1 MTPAEEQELRVLVDQ
16 AFDLRGTDYL
26 IDACQAII
34 DWHDRRHVRSYWREQ
49 EELWTTRVHREAFEK
64 QRARRAWAA

>member
-1 MTPAEEQELRVLVDQ
+1 VTPAEELELRDLADQ
-16 AFDLRGTDYL
+16 AFDLRGTGYL

-34 DWHDRRHVRSYWREQ
+34 DWHERRPVRAYWREQ
-49 EELWTTRVHREAFEK
+49 EELWAARVHREAFEK